1 MIAAQRVA
9 ETLGG
14 ERVLKRRVRD
24 YADLDRIV
32 RERLPV
38 AALSKLVESG
48 RLTVPEVKTYLVP
61 RSTYTRRLKERALS
75 AAESE
80 RTERVARVLATAE
93 EVFLDEG
100 RAHRWMRA
108 PHPELR
114 GRTPLE
120 VAASELGA
128 RTVETMLWE
137 IAYGLPA

>member
-14 ERVLKRRVRD
+14 ERVLKHRVRD
-24 YADLDRIV
+24 YADLDQIV
-32 RERLPV
+32 RDRLPV
-38 AALSKLVESG
+38 ASLAKLIESG
-48 RLTVPEVKTYLVP
+48 RLSVPEVKQYLVP
-61 RSTYTRRLKERALS
+61 RSTYTRRLRERALS
-75 AAESE
+75 TIESE
-80 RTERVARVLATAE
+80 RTERLARVLATAE
-93 EVFLDEG
+93 EVFLDKD

-128 RTVETMLWE
+128 RTVEGILWE

>member
-32 RERLPV
+32 RDRLPV
-38 AALSKLVESG
+38 AAVLKLVESG
-48 RLTVPEVKTYLVP
+48 RLTVPEVKAYLIP

-75 AAESE
+75 VSESE
-80 RTERVARVLATAE
+80 RTERLARIVSTAE
-93 EVFLDEG
+93 EVFLDKA

-108 PHPELR
+108 AHPELR

-120 VAASELGA
+120 AAATELGA
-128 RTVETMLWE
+128 RAVETMLWE